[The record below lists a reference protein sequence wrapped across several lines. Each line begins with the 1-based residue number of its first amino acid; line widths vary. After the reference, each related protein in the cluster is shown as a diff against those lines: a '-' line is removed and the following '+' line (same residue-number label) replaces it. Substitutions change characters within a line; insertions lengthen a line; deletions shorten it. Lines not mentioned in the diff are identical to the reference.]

1 MADRRMI
8 SRSILFS
15 NNLLALP
22 VESRYLYVLLI
33 SEADDD
39 GFVSSSNLL
48 IQMASGTE
56 KNLKALEEKGF
67 IFQFPSGVVLVRHW
81 FQHNQIRKDRH
92 HESVLAERR
101 LVTTTDEKVYVLKQV
116 QPEPCSPEDEI
127 PQPFTQPYG
136 YQQKI
141 VKNQYDRQKAWDCE
155 EEDDKEPRPDWLD
168 DE

>member
-56 KNLKALEEKGF
+56 ENLKALVEKGF

-92 HESVLAERR
+92 HESVLSERR
-101 LVTTTDEKVYVLKQV
+101 LVTMTDEKIYVLKQE
-116 QPEPCSPEDEI
+116 QIELRNPEDKV
-127 PQPFTQPYG
+127 PQPFTHPYG

-141 VKNQYDRQKAWDCE
+141 VKNQYSSQRMRDFR
-155 EEDDKEPRPDWLD
+155 EDDDEEPQPDWLD
-168 DE
+168 ED

>member
-15 NNLLALP
+15 NNLLALS

-39 GFVSSSNLL
+39 GFVCSSNLL
-48 IQMASGTE
+48 LQMASGTE
-56 KNLKALEEKGF
+56 ENLKALEEKGF

-92 HESVLAERR
+92 HESLLAEKH
-101 LVTTTDEKVYVLKQV
+101 LVTTTADKVYVRIQE
-116 QPEPCSPEDEI
+116 QPTPCTPQGES
-127 PQPFTQPYG
+127 PQPFMQPYG

-141 VKNQYDRQKAWDCE
+141 VENQYGNQQIRENE
-155 EEDDKEPRPDWLD
+155 ENNGAEPRPDWVY
-168 DE
+168 